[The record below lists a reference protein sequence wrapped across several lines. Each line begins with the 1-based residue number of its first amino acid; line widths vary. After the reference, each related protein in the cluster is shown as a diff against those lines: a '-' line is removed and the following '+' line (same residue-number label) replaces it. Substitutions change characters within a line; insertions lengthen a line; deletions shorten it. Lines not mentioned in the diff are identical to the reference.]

1 MSTDSFLFQAF
12 IYLTAAVVSVPLA
25 KRLGLGSVLGYLIAG
40 IVIGPFVLGLIGE
53 EKTDVMHFAE
63 FGVVMMLFLI
73 GLELQPALLWR
84 MRAPIL
90 GLGGCQVLI
99 TGTLIGG
106 LCFFAAG
113 LDWKMSTAIGMTF
126 ALSSTAIVL
135 QSLGEKGLL
144 KTPGGQSSFSVLL
157 FQDIAVI
164 PMLAVMPLL
173 AMSVPEVAEAIQS
186 PADATGQALNE
197 AAGEGHGGGHGEGDD
212 HGHSSG
218 SLIAGLP
225 GYLQA
230 IIVLAGVGGIVFMG
244 RFLVR
249 PVFRII
255 AAVKLREIFTATA
268 LLLVV
273 GIAVAMQAIGL
284 SPALGTFVAGV
295 VLAESEYRH
304 ELETDI
310 EPFKGLLLGLFFIA
324 VGASIDFDLLF
335 TQPGLILGLVAGL
348 IVLKFV
354 VLIVL
359 GRVFGMTHSQNLMF
373 SFSLAQGGEFA
384 FVLFSFAA
392 ASQVLPDA
400 LIAQLMA
407 VVAIS
412 MALTPVLM
420 IINDRLVQPL
430 FAARGGELDDDEA
443 DTIDEQQSVIIAGFG
458 RFGQIVGRLLRANG
472 IETVVLD
479 HDPAQI
485 ELLRKFGQKV
495 FYGEATRMDLLHS
508 AGAETAKLL
517 IVAIEERERAVE
529 LVQTVRQHFPHLK
542 ILARAYDRRHAYEL
556 HEAGA
561 HDVFRETFS
570 SALDMG
576 VQALQAMGFRAH
588 QSHRA
593 AMNFKSLDEKN
604 LRELAPVFRDD
615 ASYVLMARRRGE
627 DLERV
632 LRADLED
639 RGAYR
644 TDHSFE
650 SASPHKRAAD
660 REAG

>member
-1 MSTDSFLFQAF
+1 MNTDSFLVQAF
-12 IYLTAAVVSVPLA
+12 IYLAAAVISVPIA

-40 IVIGPFVLGLIGE
+40 IIIGPFVLGLIGE

-99 TGTLIGG
+99 TGAVIGA
-106 LCFFAAG
+106 LAFFAAG
-113 LDWKMSTAIGMTF
+113 LDWKMSLAIGMTF

-173 AMSVPEVAEAIQS
+173 GMTIPEVADLVDTVTGDAQH
-186 PADATGQALNE
+186 ATG
-197 AAGEGHGGGHGEGDD
+197 GDE
-212 HGHSSG
+212 HASS

-230 IIVLAGVGGIVFMG
+230 IIVLAGVGGIVLMG
-244 RFLVR
+244 RFLIR

-268 LLLVV
+268 LLLVI

-304 ELETDI
+304 ELETNI

-324 VGASIDFDLLF
+324 VGASIDFDLIF
-335 TQPGLILGLVAGL
+335 SQPGLILGLVAAL
-348 IVLKFV
+348 IVIKFT

-359 GRVFGMTHSQNLMF
+359 GRVFGISTSQNLLF

-384 FVLFSFAA
+384 FVLFSFA
-392 ASQVLPDA
+392 STNQVLPDA
-400 LIAQLMA
+400 ITAQLMA
-407 VVAIS
+407 VVALS
-412 MALTPVLM
+412 MALTPLLM
-420 IINDRLVQPL
+420 IVNDKLVQPR
-430 FAARGGELDDDEA
+430 FAVRQAGEDDEA

-458 RFGQIVGRLLRANG
+458 RFGQIVGRLLRAND

-508 AGAETAKLL
+508 AGAENAKLL
-517 IVAIEERERAVE
+517 IIAIEERERAVE
-529 LVQTVRQHFPHLK
+529 LVHTVRQHFPNLE

-556 HEAGA
+556 NEAGA
-561 HDVFRETFS
+561 QYVFRETFG

-576 VQALQAMGFRAH
+576 IEALRMMGFRGH
-588 QSHRA
+588 QAHRA
-593 AMNFKSLDEKN
+593 AMKFKHLDEKHFK
-604 LRELAPVFRDD
+604 ELSPLFRD
-615 ASYVLMARRRGE
+615 AENYVVMAKRRGK
-627 DLERV
+627 DLERI
-632 LRADLED
+632 LRADRKD
-639 RGAYR
+639 RAEFADG
-644 TDHSFE
+644 SFE
-650 SASPHKRAAD
+650 PASPHKKTENPTE
-660 REAG
+660 REAS